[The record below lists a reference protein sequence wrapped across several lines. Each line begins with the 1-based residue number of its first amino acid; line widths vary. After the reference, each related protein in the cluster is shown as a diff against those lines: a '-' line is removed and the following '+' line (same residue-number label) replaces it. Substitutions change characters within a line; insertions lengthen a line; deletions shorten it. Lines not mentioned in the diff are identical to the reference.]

1 MRQMNPKKITLYAF
15 LHQQSRSHQSDAR
28 AMCGDVVLV
37 CWRRLWNGGV
47 STSPLSDG
55 AQPAVLEIR
64 TRNAPIVARV
74 FLKSGARI
82 FSQWRENFFA
92 PAPKPKSSRAT
103 FSGRTK
109 EKISARK
116 LIRQGT
122 MLPTHSFSRR
132 NVCRLSLLVE
142 FLPVE

>member
-64 TRNAPIVARV
+64 TKNAPIVARV
-74 FLKSGARI
+74 FPKSGARF
-82 FSQWRENFFA
+82 FSLWRENFLL
-92 PAPKPKSSRAT
+92 PEPKPKSLRAT
-103 FSGRTK
+103 FLGRTK
-109 EKISARK
+109 EKILARK
-116 LIRQGT
+116 LSRQGM